1 MYADIEEN
9 IAVQAEAQKSGMAK
23 LKEKF
28 DEANEN
34 FSGKLK
40 VGNCQSWKWQSSKN
54 YWRAS

>member
-34 FSGKLK
+34 FSGKLI
-40 VGNCQSWKWQSSKN
+40 VGNCQS
-54 YWRAS
+54 